1 MSEHASLKP
10 SRYTLSSFM
19 PDLQEIAEISEHAS
33 REWSIEKA
41 LEKMHADWQGLAFE
55 LADWKAT
62 GTYIL
67 RGGPV
72 DEAQVGGM
80 RPVRPTWAAR
90 RHPSCDFYLAQ
101 STKPRRVQ
109 RVGCCSVCMS
119 SFLLDGCSQVAQQQS
134 LPATAVSKKVEDAE
148 DGKPC
153 AEGLRHLP

>member
-1 MSEHASLKP
+1 MPAWRQWVRRLS
-10 SRYTLSSFM
+10 TLM
-19 PDLQEIAEISEHAS
+19 PGLQEIAEISEHAS

-80 RPVRPTWAAR
+80 RPVRPT
-90 RHPSCDFYLAQ
+90 
-101 STKPRRVQ
+101 
-109 RVGCCSVCMS
+109 
-119 SFLLDGCSQVAQQQS
+119 
-134 LPATAVSKKVEDAE
+134 
-148 DGKPC
+148 
-153 AEGLRHLP
+153 